1 LLNYQIKKH
10 NKPNHGFFLIQHK
23 LEDEEL
29 RIINEKRMK
38 KLQQVIKDK
47 ELLKNIKEPLN
58 LDDTTF
64 FQTINK
70 FPLILV
76 DFWAPWCGPC
86 RMMAPII
93 DQSGK
98 DYQGKL
104 PVGKLNVDENPLV
117 ARQLAISSI
126 PTLILFKKGKA
137 VNKIIGS
144 VSKNRIDE
152 MVKMHLE

>member
-1 LLNYQIKKH
+1 M
-10 NKPNHGFFLIQHK
+10 
-23 LEDEEL
+23 EDEEL

-38 KLQQVIKDK
+38 KLQHLMNEK
-47 ELLKNIKEPLN
+47 ELLKNVKELLI
-58 LDDTTF
+58 LDDATF

-86 RMMAPII
+86 RMMSPII
-93 DQSGK
+93 QQIGK
-98 DYQGKL
+98 DYLGKL
-104 PVGKLNVDENPLV
+104 VTGKLNVDENPLV
-117 ARQLAISSI
+117 ARQFGISSI
-126 PTLILFKKGKA
+126 PTLILFKRGQA

-152 MVKMHLE
+152 MIKMHIA